1 MIKIEHLS
9 KAFNGKEIFKDINLD
24 IKTGEIVGIIG
35 PSGAGK
41 STFLRCLNLL
51 EKPNSGRITIDGER
65 FEVGQRL
72 PKQQLLKFRQYST
85 MVFQQFNLFQQKT
98 VLDNVLEGLLV
109 VQKLDLPA
117 ARKIALE
124 KLDEVGLADYI
135 NFYPHQLSGG
145 QKQRVAFAR
154 GLALDRPIVLLDEP
168 TSALDSELVGEVLQ
182 TLKQVVLNNPDQTV
196 IIISHELAFIKQ
208 VASRVLFFDQGQ
220 ILETGTPKQIFEHP
234 QEIRTQQF
242 LSRFNREVL
251 I

>member
-9 KAFNGKEIFKDINLD
+9 KAFNGKQIFNDINLE

-51 EKPNSGRITIDGER
+51 EKPNSGCITIDGER
-65 FEVGQRL
+65 FEVGHHL
-72 PKQQLLKFRQYST
+72 PKAQLLKFRQYST

-98 VLDNVLEGLLV
+98 VLDNVLEGLLI
-109 VQKLDLPA
+109 VQKLDQST

-182 TLKQVVLNNPDQTV
+182 TLKQVVLNNSNQTV

-208 VASRVLFFDQGQ
+208 VATNVLFFDQGQ
-220 ILETGTPKQIFEHP
+220 ILESGTPKQIFENP
-234 QEIRTQQF
+234 KEVRTRQF

>member
-9 KAFNGKEIFKDINLD
+9 KAFNGKEIFNDINLE

-51 EKPNSGRITIDGER
+51 EKPNSGRITIDGES
-65 FEVGQRL
+65 FEVGKRL

-98 VLDNVLEGLLV
+98 VLDNVLEGLLI
-109 VQKLDLPA
+109 VQKLDPQT

-208 VASRVLFFDQGQ
+208 VATRVLFFDQGQ
-220 ILETGTPKQIFEHP
+220 ILESGTPKQIFEQP
-234 QEIRTQQF
+234 KEIRTRQF